1 VGNATIARG
10 QSGHGQNGQNQS
22 GKGGYL
28 FTINKYFN
36 IYIIVGDFGCS
47 VPILTN
53 DKMTQMTNG

>member
-1 VGNATIARG
+1 MGNATIARG

-22 GKGGYL
+22 GKGGCL

-47 VPILTN
+47 VPILTR
-53 DKMTQMTNG
+53 